1 MLYLSQTF
9 LFGESGQM
17 EAKNLPIF
25 LSFQEFLLSF
35 PEITLSF
42 GKIKS
47 DLWNLG

>member
-1 MLYLSQTF
+1 MAWVLNIGGYQAF

-17 EAKNLPIF
+17 EAKNLPTF
-25 LSFQEFLLSF
+25 LSF

-47 DLWNLG
+47 ELWNLG